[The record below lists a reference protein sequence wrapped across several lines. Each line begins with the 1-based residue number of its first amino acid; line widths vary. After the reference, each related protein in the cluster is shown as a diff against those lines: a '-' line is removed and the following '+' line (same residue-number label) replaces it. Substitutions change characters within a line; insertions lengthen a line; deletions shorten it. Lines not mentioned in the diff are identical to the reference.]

1 MATTLPRASQIMS
14 PNRRALDHSVSRSIS
29 WGHRVLLI
37 VAFGVGPLVACE
49 TAIPTPTS
57 DLTSGQALVDLNAQ
71 LAQFREDNALLQA
84 QIDSLRGALAYQDTI
99 LRQVAAGAGIPMR
112 PPAVPIP

>member
-1 MATTLPRASQIMS
+1 M
-14 PNRRALDHSVSRSIS
+14 
-29 WGHRVLLI
+29 LL
-37 VAFGVGPLVACE
+37 VAVAAGPLVACS
-49 TAIPTPTS
+49 TVVPTPTS
-57 DLTSGQALVDLNAQ
+57 DLASGQALVDLNAQ

-99 LRQVAAGAGIPMR
+99 LRQVAAGAGVPMR

>member
-1 MATTLPRASQIMS
+1 MS
-14 PNRRALDHSVSRSIS
+14 PNRRALDHSVSRPLS
-29 WGHRVLLI
+29 RRRRLLL
-37 VAFGVGPLVACE
+37 ALCFGAGPLAACG
-49 TAIPTPTS
+49 TAVPTPTS

-84 QIDSLRGALAYQDTI
+84 QIDSLRGAVAYQDTI